1 MLENK
6 KILII
11 ITGSVASYKALYLIR
26 LLRKKNCEVNC
37 IMTSSAKQF
46 ITPLSVSSL
55 TGNKVYD
62 ELFSLTDEIE
72 MGHISLAKI
81 HDAIVVAPASANF
94 ISKVSNGLA
103 NDLASTTILATN
115 SPVFYFPAMN
125 VNMWNNPI
133 IQRNVNTIETFG
145 QFVIPG
151 KKGELACGDNGY
163 GRLIEPENIVEYLT
177 GYFKRDTKIFK
188 GTKALVTAGPTR
200 EPIDPVRYISNNSS
214 GIQGYA
220 MAEELVSLGAEV
232 SLVSGP
238 TNLKIPKNIKKV
250 FNVNTAEEMYKAC
263 KNNIPRD
270 LFISAAA
277 VTDWKSETVS
287 RRKIKKT
294 NTQNNLKL
302 SKNPDILKYV
312 SFHSKRPKLVVG
324 FAAETN
330 SIYKNATVKLI
341 QKNCDLLI
349 ANDVSNKSKVFG
361 SNMNAVHIF
370 DRKGFVATIRRM
382 QKNSISKKILKGYV
396 HPLLIT

>member
-81 HDAIVVAPASANF
+81 HDAIVVVPASANF
-94 ISKVSNGLA
+94 ISKISNGLA
-103 NDLASTTILATN
+103 NDLASTLILATS

-133 IQRNVNTIETFG
+133 IQRNVKTIETFG

-151 KKGELACGDNGY
+151 EKGELACGDNGY

-177 GYFKRDTKIFK
+177 GYFKRDTKIFE

-220 MAEELVSLGAEV
+220 MAEELASLGAEV

-238 TNLKIPKNIKKV
+238 TNLRIPKNIKKV

-287 RRKIKKT
+287 RRKIKKSS
-294 NTQNNLKL
+294 TQNNLKL
-302 SKNPDILKYV
+302 SQNPDILRYV

-330 SIYKNATVKLI
+330 SIYKNATAKLI

-349 ANDVSNKSKVFG
+349 ANDVSKKNKVFG

-370 DRKGFVATIRRM
+370 NKKGFVATINRM

-396 HPLLIT
+396 HPLLIN

>member
-1 MLENK
+1 MRK
-6 KILII
+6 KILIVI
-11 ITGSVASYKALYLIR
+11 SGSIAAYKALYLIR
-26 LLRKKNCEVNC
+26 KLKEKDFFINVIITN
-37 IMTSSAKQF
+37 SAKKF

-55 TGNKVYD
+55 SEKRVY
-62 ELFSLTDEIE
+62 ENLFDLTEETE
-72 MGHISLAKI
+72 MGHIKLAKM
-81 HDAIVVAPASANF
+81 HDLIIVMPASANF

-151 KKGELACGDNGY
+151 EKGELACGDNGY

-220 MAEELVSLGAEV
+220 MAEELASLGAEV

-250 FNVNTAEEMYKAC
+250 FWVYYEGN
-263 KNNIPRD
+263 D
-270 LFISAAA
+270 LR
-277 VTDWKSETVS
+277 E
-287 RRKIKKT
+287 
-294 NTQNNLKL
+294 
-302 SKNPDILKYV
+302 
-312 SFHSKRPKLVVG
+312 
-324 FAAETN
+324 
-330 SIYKNATVKLI
+330 
-341 QKNCDLLI
+341 
-349 ANDVSNKSKVFG
+349 
-361 SNMNAVHIF
+361 
-370 DRKGFVATIRRM
+370 
-382 QKNSISKKILKGYV
+382 LKGICGTSFG
-396 HPLLIT
+396 HFL

>member
-26 LLRKKNCEVNC
+26 LLKKKDCEVNC
-37 IMTSSAKQF
+37 VMTASAKQF

-81 HDAIVVAPASANF
+81 HDAIVVVPASANF
-94 ISKVSNGLA
+94 ISKISNGLA
-103 NDLASTTILATN
+103 NDLASTLILATS

-133 IQRNVNTIETFG
+133 IQRNVKTIETFG

-151 KKGELACGDNGY
+151 EKGELACGDNGY

-177 GYFKRDTKIFK
+177 GYFKRDTKIFE

-238 TNLKIPKNIKKV
+238 TNLRIPKNIKKV

-277 VTDWKSETVS
+277 VTDWKSETFS
-287 RRKIKKT
+287 RRKIKKSS
-294 NTQNNLKL
+294 TQNNLKL
-302 SKNPDILKYV
+302 SQNPDILRYV

-330 SIYKNATVKLI
+330 SIYKNATAKLI

-349 ANDVSNKSKVFG
+349 ANDVSKKNKVFG

-370 DRKGFVATIRRM
+370 NKKGFVATINRM

-396 HPLLIT
+396 HPLLIN